1 MRLYIAEL
9 KDGLSMTSSRDRIW
23 EVIDNV
29 QICMLTTRR
38 ASGELGSRPVE
49 ARPDRGHD
57 CLYFLTDAHSAK
69 EHEIE
74 ADAHLGLVFIDV
86 SAKAYISLTARGS
99 ISRDIKKAQQLWE
112 QADSLWWS
120 GPEDPNLVV
129 LRADLLTAE
138 IWDGPSFKAVEIY
151 EFLKAKITGAKPN
164 LGQNRKSTANFKT

>member
-1 MRLYIAEL
+1 
-9 KDGLSMTSSRDRIW
+9 
-23 EVIDNV
+23 
-29 QICMLTTRR
+29 MLTTRR

-57 CLYFLTDAHSAK
+57 CLYFLTDARSAK

-74 ADAHLGLVFIDV
+74 ADAHLGLVFVDA

-99 ISRDIKKAQQLWE
+99 ISRDIKKAQQLWQ

-129 LRADLLTAE
+129 LRADLLTGE
-138 IWDGPSFKAVEIY
+138 IWDGPSFNAVELY
-151 EFLKAKITGAKPN
+151 EFLKAKITGAEPN